1 MTVTATVPDRPGG
14 LVSLLELLRD
24 LSASVVDVI
33 HSRVSG
39 ELRLGEVQVTVSL
52 ETKGRDHQQRVR
64 RALGDAGYLMD

>member
-1 MTVTATVPDRPGG
+1 
-14 LVSLLELLRD
+14 LLALLRD

-52 ETKGRDHQQRVR
+52 ETKGPDHQVEVR
-64 RALGDAGYLMD
+64 NALAAAGYLGD